1 VRQVPAGDNAA
12 VPLQPSGTVTF
23 VFTDV
28 EGSTTLLDGLGAEA
42 YREAL
47 AEHRSVLREVFAAH
61 LGYEV
66 DEAGD
71 GLFYAFGSASEA
83 VGAVRQATASLAQGP
98 VRVRI
103 AVHTG
108 EALLDPPKYVG
119 ADVHKAARIMSAAH
133 GGQVV
138 LSAAT
143 HELVVGDMLELGR
156 HRLKDFAEPVLLY
169 QLGLERFPPLRTI
182 SNTNLPLA
190 LSSFVGREREVREV
204 VSLVREDAAR
214 LVTLAGP
221 GGTGKTRLALEAAG
235 ELVSDFGA
243 GVFWIG
249 LASIRDPA
257 LVVAS
262 IAQTLE
268 ATQELAEHIGEKN
281 LLLVLDNLEQV
292 IDSVVELAALLRAC
306 PKLCMLVTSREL
318 LRVDGEVVYPVP
330 ALAEPEAVAL
340 FCARARVE
348 PAEDVAEL
356 CGRLDNL
363 PLALELAAA
372 RVSVLTPAQI
382 LERISRRLDLFQAGR
397 GADPRQ
403 RTLRTTIEWSFELL
417 TDEEKL
423 LFTRLGVFRGGCSLE
438 AAEQVVEADLDTLQS
453 LVDKNLLRHSG
464 ERFWMLQ
471 TIREYARELLEQHG
485 ENNVVRRQHTA
496 HYLGLAEAAYAER
509 SDRKLAW
516 SQRLDEEHDNLRSAL
531 DFMREH
537 DSLGYLQ
544 LAGALG
550 WFWAIRPPYAEAS
563 RRLDDALASRAEDGR
578 LTARA
583 LHWLAVLES
592 VSGRC
597 APAESRL
604 RLAIEIW
611 LAVGDESELLGTLNE
626 LGMVIYR
633 GGDSLQ
639 ALKVYEQN
647 LELARSLGR
656 QSLVATSLRGVCQL
670 LLATGEFERAEPL
683 AEELQ
688 DDHFLADC
696 AMHRRDYTLAERHYS
711 RNLEHWIRDG
721 DVVGQTFEMLG
732 LAMALAGLGR
742 NEDALRLEGAIDATW
757 EELGVAARPRVVETW
772 RERDLGGARARLGE
786 PRAAAVFEEGRKMRW
801 DQAVELVRGE
811 KSSG

>member
-1 VRQVPAGDNAA
+1 MA
-12 VPLQPSGTVTF
+12 VQPSGTVTF

-42 YREAL
+42 YREVL
-47 AEHRSVLREVFAAH
+47 AEHLSVLREVFAAH
-61 LGYEV
+61 SGYEV

-83 VGAVRQATASLAQGP
+83 VRAVAQATALLAEGP

-103 AVHTG
+103 GVHTG

-169 QLGLERFPPLRTI
+169 QLGLERFPPPRTI
-182 SNTNLPLA
+182 SNTNLPVA

-204 VSLVREDAAR
+204 VSLVRQEAAR

-235 ELVSDFGA
+235 ELVSEFGA

-249 LASIRDPA
+249 LAPIRDPA
-257 LVVAS
+257 LVLAS

-268 ATQELAEHIGEKN
+268 ATQELAEHIGEKH

-292 IDSVVELAALLRAC
+292 IDSAVELAALLRAC

-348 PAEDVAEL
+348 SDEDVAEL
-356 CGRLDNL
+356 CSRLDNL

-382 LERISRRLDLFQAGR
+382 LERISGRLDLFRAGR

-403 RTLRTTIEWSFELL
+403 QTLRTTIEWSFELL

-423 LFTRLGVFRGGCSLE
+423 LFSRLGVFRGGCTLE

-485 ENNVVRRQHTA
+485 ESNVVRRQHAA

-509 SDRKLAW
+509 SDLGPVW
-516 SQRLDEEHDNLRSAL
+516 SQRLDEEHDNLRAAH
-531 DFMREH
+531 DFMQEH
-537 DSLGYLQ
+537 DSRRLPPARRGARLVLGDQAAVCGALAAARGR
-544 LAGALG
+544 AGATRG
-550 WFWAIRPPYAEAS
+550 RRPADCQGA
-563 RRLDDALASRAEDGR
+563 ALARRSRVVQGALRDGR
-578 LTARA
+578 
-583 LHWLAVLES
+583 ES
-592 VSGRC
+592 S
-597 APAESRL
+597 PA
-604 RLAIEIW
+604 
-611 LAVGDESELLGTLNE
+611 GD
-626 LGMVIYR
+626 R
-633 GGDSLQ
+633 D
-639 ALKVYEQN
+639 
-647 LELARSLGR
+647 LARRRGR
-656 QSLVATSLRGVCQL
+656 VRVAWNPQ
-670 LLATGEFERAEPL
+670 RA
-683 AEELQ
+683 
-688 DDHFLADC
+688 
-696 AMHRRDYTLAERHYS
+696 
-711 RNLEHWIRDG
+711 RDG
-721 DVVGQTFEMLG
+721 PLPRRRQP
-732 LAMALAGLGR
+732 AG
-742 NEDALRLEGAIDATW
+742 TQ
-757 EELGVAARPRVVETW
+757 GVRT
-772 RERDLGGARARLGE
+772 E
-786 PRAAAVFEEGRKMRW
+786 PRARAQSRPAITRHLPPSWVFASCSWQPGSSSVRSRW
-801 DQAVELVRGE
+801 P
-811 KSSG
+811 KSSRTIITSPTAPCTGRTTRLPRDTTPATLNSRSGTEM

>member
-1 VRQVPAGDNAA
+1 MTV
-12 VPLQPSGTVTF
+12 QPSGTVTF

-28 EGSTTLLDGLGAEA
+28 EGSTTLLDGLGAQA

-47 AEHRSVLREVFAAH
+47 AEHHSVVREVFAAH
-61 LGYEV
+61 SGYEV

-83 VGAVRQATASLAQGP
+83 VGAVRQATASLAEGP

-103 AVHTG
+103 GVHTG

-143 HELVVGDMLELGR
+143 HELVVGAMLELGR

-182 SNTNLPLA
+182 SNTNLPVA

-204 VSLVREDAAR
+204 VSLVRQDAAR

-249 LASIRDPA
+249 LAPIRDPA
-257 LVVAS
+257 LVLAS

-268 ATQELAEHIGEKN
+268 ATQEPAEHIGEKN
-281 LLLVLDNLEQV
+281 ILLVLDNLEQV
-292 IDSVVELAALLRAC
+292 IDSAVELAALLRAC

-348 PAEDVAEL
+348 SDEDVAEL
-356 CGRLDNL
+356 CSRLDNL

-382 LERISRRLDLFQAGR
+382 LERISGRLDLFRAGR

-403 RTLRTTIEWSFELL
+403 QTLRTTIEWSFELL
-417 TDEEKL
+417 PDEEKL
-423 LFTRLGVFRGGCSLE
+423 LFTRLGVFRGGCTLE
-438 AAEQVVEADLDTLQS
+438 AAEEIVEADLDTLQS
-453 LVDKNLLRHSG
+453 LVDKSLLRHSG

-471 TIREYARELLEQHG
+471 TIREYARELLEEHD
-485 ENNVVRRQHTA
+485 ESNVVRRQHAA
-496 HYLGLAEAAYAER
+496 HYLGLAEAAYAGR
-509 SDRKLAW
+509 SDLGPVW
-516 SQRLDEEHDNLRSAL
+516 SHRLDEEHDNLRSAL

-550 WFWAIRPPYAEAS
+550 WFWAKRPPYAEAS
-563 RRLDDALASRAEDGR
+563 RRLEDALAPRADDGR

-583 LHWLAVLES
+583 LSSLAVLES
-592 VSGRC
+592 YSGWYE
-597 APAESRL
+597 AAESRL

-611 LAVGDESELLGTLNE
+611 QAADDESELLGTRNE
-626 LGMVIYR
+626 LGMVLYR
-633 GGDSLQ
+633 GGDSVQ
-639 ALKVYEQN
+639 ALKVHEQN
-647 LELARSLGR
+647 LELARSLGQR
-656 QSLVATSLRGVCQL
+656 SHVATSLAGVCQL
-670 LLATGEFERAEPL
+670 LLATGQFERAEPL

-688 DDHFLADC
+688 DDHYLADC
-696 AMHRRDYTLAERHYS
+696 AMHRQDYMLAARHYS
-711 RNLEHWIRDG
+711 RRLELWIRDG
-721 DVVGQTFEMLG
+721 DVVSQTFEVLG
-732 LAMALAGLGR
+732 FAMALAGLGR
-742 NEDALRLEGAIDATW
+742 DENALRLEGAIDATW
-757 EELGVAARPRVVETW
+757 EELGVGVRPRVVETW
-772 RERDLGGARARLGE
+772 RERDLGAARSRLGE
-786 PRAAAVFEEGRKMRW
+786 PRASAVLEEGRKMRW
-801 DQAVELVRGE
+801 EEAVGLVRSEELG
-811 KSSG
+811 G

>member
-1 VRQVPAGDNAA
+1 MA
-12 VPLQPSGTVTF
+12 VQPSGTVTF

-28 EGSTTLLDGLGAEA
+28 EGSTTLLDGLGADA

-61 LGYEV
+61 SGYEV

-83 VGAVRQATASLAQGP
+83 VGAVEQATASLAEGP

-103 AVHTG
+103 GVHTG

-182 SNTNLPLA
+182 SNTNLPVA
-190 LSSFVGREREVREV
+190 LSSFVGRQREVREV
-204 VSLVREDAAR
+204 VSLVREEAAR

-235 ELVSDFGA
+235 ELVSEFGA

-249 LASIRDPA
+249 LAPIRDPA
-257 LVVAS
+257 LVPAS

-292 IDSVVELAALLRAC
+292 IDSAVELAALLQAC

-348 PAEDVAEL
+348 SDGDVAEL
-356 CGRLDNL
+356 CSRLDNL

-382 LERISRRLDLFQAGR
+382 LERISRRLDLFRAGR

-403 RTLRTTIEWSFELL
+403 QTLRTTIEWSFELL

-423 LFTRLGVFRGGCSLE
+423 LFTRLGVFRGGCTLE

-471 TIREYARELLEQHG
+471 TIREYARELLEQHSASK
-485 ENNVVRRQHTA
+485 VVRRQHAA

-509 SDRKLAW
+509 SDLGPAW
-516 SQRLDEEHDNLRSAL
+516 SRRLDEEHDNLRSAL

-537 DSLGYLQ
+537 DSVGYLQ

-563 RRLDDALASRAEDGR
+563 RRLEDALAPRAENGR

-583 LHWLAVLES
+583 LHWLAALES
-592 VSGRC
+592 YRGHY
-597 APAESRL
+597 AAAESRL

-611 LAVGDESELLGTLNE
+611 RAVGDESELLGTRNE
-626 LGMVIYR
+626 LGMVLYR

-639 ALKVYEQN
+639 ALKVFDQN
-647 LELARSLGR
+647 LELARSLGQ
-656 QSLVATSLRGVCQL
+656 QSLVATSLIGVCQL

-696 AMHRRDYTLAERHYS
+696 AMHRGDYTLAARHYS
-711 RNLEHWIRDG
+711 RNFERWFRDG
-721 DVVGQTFEMLG
+721 DVVGQTFEVLG
-732 LAMALAGLGR
+732 FAMALAGLGR

-786 PRAAAVFEEGRKMRW
+786 SRASALLEEGRKMRW
-801 DQAVELVRGE
+801 DQAIELVRGE
-811 KSSG
+811 ESSG

>member
-1 VRQVPAGDNAA
+1 MRQVLAGDHAA
-12 VPLQPSGTVTF
+12 VAVQPSGTVTF

-47 AEHRSVLREVFAAH
+47 AEHHSVLRGVFAAH
-61 LGYEV
+61 SGYEV

-83 VGAVRQATASLAQGP
+83 VEAVRQATASLADGP
-98 VRVRI
+98 VHVRI
-103 AVHTG
+103 GVHTG

-143 HELVVGDMLELGR
+143 HELVVGEMLELGR

-182 SNTNLPLA
+182 SNTNLPVA

-204 VSLVREDAAR
+204 VSLVRQEAAR

-249 LASIRDPA
+249 LAPIRDPA
-257 LVVAS
+257 LVLAS

-292 IDSVVELAALLRAC
+292 IDSAVELAALLRAC

-348 PAEDVAEL
+348 SDEDVAEL

-382 LERISRRLDLFQAGR
+382 LERMAGRLDLFRAGR

-403 RTLRTTIEWSFELL
+403 QTLRTTIEWSFELL
-417 TDEEKL
+417 TDGEKL
-423 LFTRLGVFRGGCSLE
+423 LFTRLGVFRGGCTLE

-471 TIREYARELLEQHG
+471 TIHEYARELLEQHG
-485 ENNVVRRQHTA
+485 ESNVVRPRHAA
-496 HYLGLAEAAYAER
+496 HYLGLAEAAYAEW
-509 SDRKLAW
+509 SELGPSW
-516 SQRLDEEHDNLRSAL
+516 SQRLDQEHDNLRSAL

-563 RRLDDALASRAEDGR
+563 RRLEEALAARAEDGR

-583 LHWLAVLES
+583 LRWLAVLES
-592 VSGRC
+592 YRGRYD
-597 APAESRL
+597 AAESRL

-611 LAVGDESELLGTLNE
+611 RAVGDESALLGTRNE
-626 LGMVIYR
+626 LGMILYA
-633 GGDSLQ
+633 GGNSLQ
-639 ALKVYEQN
+639 ALEVYEQN

-656 QSLVATSLRGVCQL
+656 QSLVTTSLTGVCQL
-670 LLATGEFERAEPL
+670 LLATGEFERAQPL

-688 DDHFLADC
+688 NDHFLADC
-696 AMHRRDYTLAERHYS
+696 AMHRRDYTLATRHYS
-711 RNLEHWIRDG
+711 RNLELWIQDE
-721 DVVGQTFEMLG
+721 DVVAQTFDVLG
-732 LAMALAGLGR
+732 FAMALAGLGR
-742 NEDALRLEGAIDATW
+742 DEDALRLEASIDATW
-757 EELGVAARPRVVETW
+757 EELGVAVRPRVVETW
-772 RERDLGGARARLGE
+772 RQRDLGGARARLGE
-786 PRAAAVFEEGRKMRW
+786 PRASAVFEEGRKMSW
-801 DQAVELVRGE
+801 DQAIELVRGE
-811 KSSG
+811 ESSG